1 MSRPSAAPALVDS
14 HAHLTFAGL
23 VERLPEVL
31 HRAREAG
38 VTRILTVSAELG
50 DAARVV
56 RLAAEHVE
64 HGVLAAIGVH
74 PHEASGYDDAREAE
88 IERLAADPAV
98 VAIGETGLD
107 FHYDHSPRDVQ
118 ERVFRRQV
126 RLARR
131 VGLPVIVHSREAEPE
146 TARILEDEGV
156 PEVGG
161 VLHCFTSSW
170 WLAQRGIDLGL
181 AISLSGIVTF
191 RNADDLR
198 DVARRIPA
206 DRLLVETDS
215 PYLAPEPFRGRGPNE
230 PARVRT
236 VAESVAGTRG
246 TTLDEIARLTTANFA
261 RTFDPP

>member
-50 DAARVV
+50 DAARVL
-56 RLAAEHVE
+56 RGKADHA
-64 HGVLAAIGVH
+64 
-74 PHEASGYDDAREAE
+74 HEASGYDDAREAE